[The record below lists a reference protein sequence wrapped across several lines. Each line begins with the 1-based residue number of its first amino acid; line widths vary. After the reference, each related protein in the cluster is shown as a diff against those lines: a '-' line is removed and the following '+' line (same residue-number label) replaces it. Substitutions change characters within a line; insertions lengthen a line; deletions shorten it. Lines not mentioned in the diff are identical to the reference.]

1 MHKLLF
7 LFISFLA
14 ALAASAQQGSQS
26 DHSLKVIVIGAHP
39 DDCELGAGGL
49 AALYAAGGHSVKFVS
64 LTNGDKGHH
73 ELGGGVLARRRYQEA
88 LESGKRLGVSY
99 EILDN
104 HDGELMPTLENRL
117 EVIRMIREWNADVV
131 ISHRPNDYHP
141 DHRNA
146 ALLVQDAAYMVIVPN
161 MLSSVPPLKKNPV
174 FLYMRDR
181 FQRPNPHRPD
191 LAVDIAPVFAKKLE
205 AMDAHVSQFYE
216 WLPWTS
222 GKLDQ
227 VPSGKAERKKWL
239 ESWVAPR
246 YTVTEEIRTAL
257 AKWYGAPGA
266 QGIRMAETFEV
277 TEYGSQPD
285 EAEVRRL
292 FPMLGKK

>member
-1 MHKLLF
+1 MKKLSLI
-7 LFISFLA
+7 LIGGLLSLTGW
-14 ALAASAQQGSQS
+14 AQGRNVAG
-26 DHSLKVIVIGAHP
+26 DPVKVIVIGAHP

-49 AALYAAGGHSVKFVS
+49 AALYAAEGHSVKFVS
-64 LTNGDKGHH
+64 LTNGDKGHQ
-73 ELGGGVLARRRYQEA
+73 ESGGGPLARRRHEEA
-88 LESGKRLGVSY
+88 MESGRRLGISY

-104 HDGELMPTLENRL
+104 HDGELFPTLENRL
-117 EVIRMIREWNADVV
+117 EVIRMIREWDADVV

-146 ALLVQDAAYMVIVPN
+146 AILVQDASYMVIVPN

-191 LAVDIAPVFAKKLE
+191 IAVDIATVFPKKLD
-205 AMDAHVSQFYE
+205 ALDAHVSQFYE

-222 GKLDQ
+222 GKLGQ
-227 VPSGKAERKKWL
+227 VPSGKKERKEWL

-246 YTVTEEIRTAL
+246 YNVNDEIRQTL
-257 AKWYGAPGA
+257 SKWYGAGKSSA
-266 QGIRMAETFEV
+266 VKMAETFEI

-292 FPMLGKK
+292 FPMLKK